1 MIKRDKAGCLT
12 VIPQD
17 EMKRNRLPV
26 HHLELRVSEL
36 MQLFNSLDPTPFLNK
51 DLDRSAELFIETWAV
66 EFPPDSRLQ
75 ITIHL
80 ARLPTDGNATVL
92 MTEAIHNH
100 FKYKAG
106 LVRGELRDLLKRGRT
121 SLFIGL
127 AFVTTCLIAADTIAQ
142 QDTSTI
148 STIARESLTIIGWVA
163 MWRPVEIFLYDWW
176 PLVRRIRVYKNLRYA
191 RIRVIQSK

>member
-1 MIKRDKAGCLT
+1 
-12 VIPQD
+12 
-17 EMKRNRLPV
+17 MKRTRLPV
-26 HHLELRVSEL
+26 HHLELRVTEL

-51 DLDRSAELFIETWAV
+51 DLDRSAEMFIETWAAG
-66 EFPPDSRLQ
+66 FPPDSRLQ

-80 ARLPTDGNATVL
+80 ANYPAEGNATVL

-100 FKYKAG
+100 FEYKAG

-127 AFVTTCLIAADTIAQ
+127 AFVSTCLIAADTIAQ
-142 QDTSTI
+142 LDTSNI

-176 PLVRRIRVYKNLRYA
+176 PLLRRIRVYKNLRYA
-191 RIRVIQSK
+191 RIRVIQGK